1 MANVQIIIRG
11 KKVTSATMKG
21 FATTKAKA
29 LDALGDWANAAA
41 AHAILNNQADWLNN
55 MMKACQTASGKPSAD
70 SRRVVAYIKAHT
82 KGLQY
87 SITDGWT
94 ISKKEERRQLSEVLA
109 DGQTFKLTLAQF
121 EAVEKEEKPPAP
133 KKAITGN
140 QLLLRMAAIMDS
152 LDAGVKLASGEG
164 TTLGTAEEIREM
176 AKDFY
181 LLVESAITKAAASAE
196 AVDTDKAAQL
206 AAIKPTSKEKAAPK
220 AKAKAKA

>member
-1 MANVQIIIRG
+1 MANQKIIIRG
-11 KKVTSATMKG
+11 KVVTSATMKG

-41 AHAILNNQADWLNN
+41 AHAILNGQADWLNN

-94 ISKKEERRQLSEVLA
+94 LSKKAERRQLAEVLA

-121 EAVEKEEKPPAP
+121 EAVEKEEKPEQPP
-133 KKAITGN
+133 KPLTGK
-140 QLLLRMAAIMDS
+140 QLADRMAKLAEA
-152 LDAGVKLASGEG
+152 LQNGVKLADN
-164 TTLGTAEEIREM
+164 AEAVALSDQLAELYKV
-176 AKDFY
+176 A
-181 LLVESAITKAAASAE
+181 SAALTKAAPDS
-196 AVDTDKAAQL
+196 VDGDKAAQL

-220 AKAKAKA
+220 AKA

>member
-1 MANVQIIIRG
+1 MANQKIIIRG
-11 KKVTSATMKG
+11 KVVTSATMKG
-21 FATTKAKA
+21 YATTKAKA

-41 AHAILNNQADWLNN
+41 AHAILNGQADWLNN

-121 EAVEKEEKPPAP
+121 EALEKAEKPEQPAKP
-133 KKAITGN
+133 LTGKQLAARISTMMEALQNGLNVDQPEALELAKQAADLFKA
-140 QLLLRMAAIMDS
+140 
-152 LDAGVKLASGEG
+152 LDG
-164 TTLGTAEEIREM
+164 
-176 AKDFY
+176 
-181 LLVESAITKAAASAE
+181 AITKAAASAE

-220 AKAKAKA
+220 AKGTKQ

>member
-1 MANVQIIIRG
+1 MANKKIIIRG
-11 KKVTSATMKG
+11 KVVTSATMKG
-21 FATTKAKA
+21 YATTKAKA

-41 AHAILNNQADWLNN
+41 AHAILNGQADWLNN

-121 EAVEKEEKPPAP
+121 EALEKAEKPEQPAKP
-133 KKAITGN
+133 LTGKQLAARISTMMDALQNGLTVEQPEALELAKQAADLFKA
-140 QLLLRMAAIMDS
+140 
-152 LDAGVKLASGEG
+152 LDG
-164 TTLGTAEEIREM
+164 
-176 AKDFY
+176 
-181 LLVESAITKAAASAE
+181 AITKAAASA
-196 AVDTDKAAQL
+196 APVDTDKAAQL

-220 AKAKAKA
+220 AKGGKQ

>member
-1 MANVQIIIRG
+1 MKNVQIIIRG

-70 SRRVVAYIKAHT
+70 SRRVVSYIKAHT

-94 ISKKEERRQLSEVLA
+94 ISKKEERRQLAEVLA

-121 EAVEKEEKPPAP
+121 EAVEKEEKPEKPSKP
-133 KKAITGN
+133 LTGK
-140 QLLLRMAAIMDS
+140 QLAARMATMLEALQSGLTADQPEALELAKQAADLFKA
-152 LDAGVKLASGEG
+152 LDG
-164 TTLGTAEEIREM
+164 
-176 AKDFY
+176 
-181 LLVESAITKAAASAE
+181 AITKAAASCA

-220 AKAKAKA
+220 AKGGK

>member
-1 MANVQIIIRG
+1 MANQKIIIRG
-11 KKVTSATMKG
+11 KVVTSATMKG
-21 FATTKAKA
+21 YATTKAKA

-41 AHAILNNQADWLNN
+41 AHAILNGQADWLNN

-121 EAVEKEEKPPAP
+121 EALEKAEKPEQPAKP
-133 KKAITGN
+133 LTGKQLAARISTMMEALQNGLNVDQPEALELAKQAADLFKA
-140 QLLLRMAAIMDS
+140 
-152 LDAGVKLASGEG
+152 LDG
-164 TTLGTAEEIREM
+164 
-176 AKDFY
+176 
-181 LLVESAITKAAASAE
+181 AITKAAASAE

-206 AAIKPTSKEKAAPK
+206 ATLKPTSKERSAPK
-220 AKAKAKA
+220 AKAKGGK